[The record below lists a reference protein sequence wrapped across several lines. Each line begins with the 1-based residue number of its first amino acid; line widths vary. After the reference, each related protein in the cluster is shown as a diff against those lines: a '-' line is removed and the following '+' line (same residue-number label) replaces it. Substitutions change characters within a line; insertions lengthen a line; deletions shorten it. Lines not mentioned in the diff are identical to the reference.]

1 MHQIIIISSTINII
15 FNVFLEE
22 VNCKYFYIVF
32 LLGIGAVDDLGQ
44 SVMIFD
50 EY

>member
-1 MHQIIIISSTINII
+1 MHQNIIISSTINII

-22 VNCKYFYIVF
+22 VNCKYFYNVF
-32 LLGIGAVDDLGQ
+32 NGGIGALDDLGH